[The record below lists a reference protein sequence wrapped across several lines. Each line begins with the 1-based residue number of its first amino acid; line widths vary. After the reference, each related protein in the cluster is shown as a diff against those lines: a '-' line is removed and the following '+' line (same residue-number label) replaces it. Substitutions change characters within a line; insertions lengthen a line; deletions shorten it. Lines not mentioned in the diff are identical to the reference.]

1 MIHSSYNPAL
11 TNPFAVLFW
20 HHNTYSF
27 PLGKPSCSASS
38 KCNWDAYIS
47 VGIFNQCKEYPVTKV
62 SVGCTNQEIGF
73 FKRSWLHPF
82 SEKHLHKKLH
92 SHPHRPTQSV
102 QGVFCHWSY
111 SFTSQKI
118 GVYTSAHDKLLP
130 EESTY
135 IPPTPPP
142 PFHKTSFPTRHE
154 LQIHINTT
162 SADFNPNSLNYK
174 TISQIPP
181 LPQNKSTL
189 AKAN

>member
-1 MIHSSYNPAL
+1 MTPPFQWKALAQTTPIH
-11 TNPFAVLFW
+11 
-20 HHNTYSF
+20 
-27 PLGKPSCSASS
+27 PLPL
-38 KCNWDAYIS
+38 N
-47 VGIFNQCKEYPVTKV
+47 NQCKEYPITKV
-62 SVGCTNQEIGF
+62 TALQ
-73 FKRSWLHPF
+73 
-82 SEKHLHKKLH
+82 
-92 SHPHRPTQSV
+92 
-102 QGVFCHWSY
+102 
-111 SFTSQKI
+111 SQKI

-135 IPPTPPP
+135 IPPTPT
-142 PFHKTSFPTRHE
+142 FHKTSFPTRHE